1 MSETGENNVLN
12 QLRNKRN
19 RKSVPPRL
27 DALVPK
33 PSVEAQVP
41 SDATAKS
48 ESRSEPMNTN
58 ETEVLSHSQQN
69 IEPETPQPM
78 TSEQEQHLDDTTTAT
93 SKSDSITEL
102 KAELEKYPQTKRHSA
117 IVLEK
122 DLSQQL
128 TQFCKERGIT
138 VETFLEAAWTIVNS
152 DDALVEEITTEAKR
166 RYDQRKR
173 VGQIKRLIT
182 MLGNSYS

>member
-1 MSETGENNVLN
+1 MSETEKNNVLN

-33 PSVEAQVP
+33 PAEEAQVP
-41 SDATAKS
+41 PSATPKSDSHSSTT
-48 ESRSEPMNTN
+48 NTN
-58 ETEVLSHSQQN
+58 ATEVLSNSQHP
-69 IEPETPQPM
+69 IEPETPQPT
-78 TSEQEQHLDDTTTAT
+78 TSEQEQGDDTTTTT

-117 IVLEK
+117 IVLEQ

-138 VETFLEAAWTIVNS
+138 VETFLEAAWTIVHS

>member
-1 MSETGENNVLN
+1 MSETEKNNVLN

-33 PSVEAQVP
+33 PAEEAQAA
-41 SDATAKS
+41 SS
-48 ESRSEPMNTN
+48 ETPKPDSHPKPKNTN
-58 ETEVLSHSQQN
+58 ETEAPSDSQLH
-69 IEPETPQPM
+69 IEPEAAQPT
-78 TSEQEQHLDDTTTAT
+78 TSEQEQGDDTTTAT
-93 SKSDSITEL
+93 SKGNSITEL

-138 VETFLEAAWTIVNS
+138 VETFLEAAWTIVHS

>member
-1 MSETGENNVLN
+1 MSETEKNNVLN

-19 RKSVPPRL
+19 RKSVPPRQ

-33 PSVEAQVP
+33 PAEQAQAASSATP
-41 SDATAKS
+41 KSD
-48 ESRSEPMNTN
+48 ERSKPMNTN
-58 ETEVLSHSQQN
+58 ETEAPDQCQHP
-69 IEPETPQPM
+69 IEPETPQPT
-78 TSEQEQHLDDTTTAT
+78 TSEQEQEDDTITTT
-93 SKSDSITEL
+93 SKGNSITEL
-102 KAELEKYPQTKRHSA
+102 KAELEKYPQPKRHSA

-138 VETFLEAAWTIVNS
+138 VETFLEAAWTIVN
-152 DDALVEEITTEAKR
+152 DDDEQLRKITTEAKR

-173 VGQIKRLIT
+173 EGQIKRLIT
-182 MLGNSYS
+182 MLSNS

>member
-1 MSETGENNVLN
+1 MSETETQDVLN

-19 RKSVPPRL
+19 RKSVPPRQ

-33 PSVEAQVP
+33 PAEEAQAP
-41 SDATAKS
+41 SSETPKS
-48 ESRSEPMNTN
+48 DERSKLKNTN
-58 ETEVLSHSQQN
+58 ETEAPSDSQLH
-69 IEPETPQPM
+69 IEPETPQP
-78 TSEQEQHLDDTTTAT
+78 TTWEQEQGDDTTTAT
-93 SKSDSITEL
+93 SKGNSITEL

-122 DLSQQL
+122 DLSQKL
-128 TQFCKERGIT
+128 TQFCRERGIT

-182 MLGNSYS
+182 MLSNS

>member
-33 PSVEAQVP
+33 PAEAQVP
-41 SDATAKS
+41 SDATAKF

-78 TSEQEQHLDDTTTAT
+78 TSEQEQQHLDDTTTAT

-128 TQFCKERGIT
+128 TQFCKEQGIT

-152 DDALVEEITTEAKR
+152 DDEQLGKITTEAKH

-173 VGQIKRLIT
+173 VGQLKRLIT
-182 MLGNSYS
+182 MLSNS

>member
-1 MSETGENNVLN
+1 MSETEKNNVLN

-19 RKSVPPRL
+19 RKSVPPRQ

-33 PSVEAQVP
+33 PAEEAQAP
-41 SDATAKS
+41 SS
-48 ESRSEPMNTN
+48 ETPKPDSHPKPTNTN
-58 ETEVLSHSQQN
+58 ETEAPTQCQQK
-69 IEPETPQPM
+69 IEPETPQPT
-78 TSEQEQHLDDTTTAT
+78 TSEQEQGDDITTAT
-93 SKSDSITEL
+93 SKGNSITEL

-138 VETFLEAAWTIVNS
+138 VETFLEATWTIVHS

>member
-33 PSVEAQVP
+33 PSVEAQAVSSETP
-41 SDATAKS
+41 KS
-48 ESRSEPMNTN
+48 EERSEPTNTL
-58 ETEVLSHSQQN
+58 ETEVLSYNQHIDREASQ
-69 IEPETPQPM
+69 PT
-78 TSEQEQHLDDTTTAT
+78 TREQEQEHLDDTITAT
-93 SKSDSITEL
+93 SKDDSITEL

-122 DLSQQL
+122 RPLATANPVLQRTGYHCRNLSRSCL
-128 TQFCKERGIT
+128 DGC
-138 VETFLEAAWTIVNS
+138 
-152 DDALVEEITTEAKR
+152 
-166 RYDQRKR
+166 
-173 VGQIKRLIT
+173 
-182 MLGNSYS
+182 

>member
-33 PSVEAQVP
+33 PAEEAQAP
-41 SDATAKS
+41 SS
-48 ESRSEPMNTN
+48 ETPKELTNTKMSEQ
-58 ETEVLSHSQQN
+58 LHHSQQN
-69 IEPETPQPM
+69 IEPETAQPM
-78 TSEQEQHLDDTTTAT
+78 TSEQEQQHLDDTTTAT

-128 TQFCKERGIT
+128 TQFCKEQGIT

-152 DDALVEEITTEAKR
+152 SDALVEEITTEAKR

-173 VGQIKRLIT
+173 VGKLKRLIT
-182 MLGNSYS
+182 MLSNS